1 MNFIKYR
8 GISFVVSGIFLIIAI
23 VSLVSF
29 GLKPA
34 IDFTGGSLLE
44 IELLKTVDSEKLY
57 QTLNKEAIV
66 FSQVQQTSQGSYI
79 IRFEGGEENKKL
91 ILDKIN
97 EDYGEVKMIRFESVG
112 PTFGR
117 ELLKKAIT
125 ALILTVLGILIYI
138 AWRFGNLEFGVFAV
152 LAMIHDNL
160 ILLGS
165 FALLGHFFGVSVDAL
180 FITAALTTLAASVHD
195 TVITFD
201 YVRKQSRHFSDQK
214 NIEAMAN
221 KALNDTVVR
230 NVNNSWTIIFM
241 LTAVLL
247 MGGETVKWFAAAL
260 LIGSILGTYSSTFLA
275 VPLLVTWENFHR
287 RREKMK

>member
-8 GISFVVSGIFLIIAI
+8 WISFIVSGLFLIAAI
-23 VSLVSF
+23 VSLILF

-44 IELLKTVDSEKLY
+44 VTLSKAVDSEKLY
-57 QTLNKEAIV
+57 QTLSKESVAL
-66 FSQVQQTSQGSYI
+66 SQVQQTSQGSYI
-79 IRFEGGEENKKL
+79 VRFMGGEENKKL
-91 ILDKIN
+91 ILDKIAK
-97 EDYGEVKMIRFESVG
+97 DYDEVKMVRFESVG

-117 ELLKKAIT
+117 ELLRKAIA
-125 ALILTVLGILIYI
+125 ALILTVFGILAYVT
-138 AWRFGNLEFGVFAV
+138 WRFGNLEFGVFAV

-165 FALLGHFFGVSVDAL
+165 FALLGHFFGVSVDVL
-180 FITAALTTLAASVHD
+180 FITAALTTLSASVHD

-201 YVRKQSRHFSDQK
+201 YVRKQSHHFSHQK
-214 NIEAMAN
+214 NIEAVAN

-275 VPLLVTWENFHR
+275 VPLLVTWENIRR
-287 RREKMK
+287 RREK